1 MSRRLVV
8 EATGFGVRG
17 AVLENGR
24 LVDIIDADEVG
35 GWVTDALFLGQV
47 RGIEHKLNAAFLDI
61 GEPQQ
66 AFLNGKDAR
75 HLAPGEERQPIAR
88 LLQDGKR
95 LVVQGVREPEGDKG
109 PRVTADL
116 KLFGFHLIYRPLGR
130 LPDLTGP
137 IRGREREAL
146 QQRAETLFGEKGVTL
161 RKLASDVEDAVLLDE
176 LAMLE
181 ARWQAIRAEAD
192 KGGRP
197 RRLTG
202 DEHALER
209 LVRAVM
215 APELRRIEVA
225 DEGLLARC
233 RRLVDGPL
241 QPHGVELVRLE
252 PGSGAFEQTEVAGE
266 IEAALSPEVRLR
278 GGGRLVIE
286 PTRAFVA
293 VDVDGAGRAAL
304 DVNMEAAFELAHQ
317 VRLRNLGGTIV
328 VDFVDLPTKAP
339 RQRLEDTLKRA
350 FRADPAPLQ
359 IYPMSPLGLVQISRA
374 RRGRSLEARLRRACS
389 VCEGTGRIPSLR
401 AAAEQLALAVRTR
414 QPRAVRLAPD
424 LAAYLDGE
432 AATMWRGIGSTLRVE
447 RDPALAQ
454 GAFALEGG

>member
-1 MSRRLVV
+1 M
-8 EATGFGVRG
+8 
-17 AVLENGR
+17 
-24 LVDIIDADEVG
+24 
-35 GWVTDALFLGQV
+35 
-47 RGIEHKLNAAFLDI
+47 
-61 GEPQQ
+61 
-66 AFLNGKDAR
+66 
-75 HLAPGEERQPIAR
+75 
-88 LLQDGKR
+88 
-95 LVVQGVREPEGDKG
+95 
-109 PRVTADL
+109 
-116 KLFGFHLIYRPLGR
+116 
-130 LPDLTGP
+130 
-137 IRGREREAL
+137 
-146 QQRAETLFGEKGVTL
+146 TL

-209 LVRAVM
+209 LVRALM
-215 APELRRIEVA
+215 DPELRRIEVA

-241 QPHGVELVRLE
+241 RPHGVELIRLE
-252 PGSGAFEQTEVAGE
+252 PDSGAFEQTEVAGE

-304 DVNMEAAFELAHQ
+304 DVDMEAAFELAHQ

-350 FRADPAPLQ
+350 FRGDPAPLQ

-401 AAAEQLALAVRTR
+401 AAAEQLALAVRTA
-414 QPRAVRLAPD
+414 QPRSVRLAPD

-432 AATMWRGIGSTLRVE
+432 AAAMWRGIGSTLRVE
-447 RDPALAQ
+447 RDPEARAGRLRSRGRLSGWPTRPATRKSRLREPRCPICGKPRDAALP
-454 GAFALEGG
+454 ALLLEALPRPRLSSTGPTAAMPFPPSRPRRTSRAPDEED